1 MIRSQPN
8 PENYAKAST
17 HPNPAPLPPES
28 FARCSMSG
36 YRAGLRWQGVSQ
48 AMQSGTG
55 AAGVA
60 KSSFGALFLSAIGVV
75 FGDIGTSPLYAM
87 KEAFDGPHALP
98 TDRMHVMGVVSLIF
112 WTVLLIVTVKYVTII
127 MRADNEG
134 EGSSFALLALL
145 QKALTQKP
153 GLAVLA
159 GSLGVF
165 AAALFYGD
173 CAITPAISVL
183 SAVEGVQVA
192 APALAHWTVPIA
204 IGILVLLFAVQRNG
218 SAALGG
224 LFGVVMLVWFI
235 VLAILGIASIS
246 RTPGILAALSP
257 HWAVMFLLHDGWT
270 GFLALGSVVLAVT
283 GAEALYADMGHF
295 GRPPIRLAWYLLVWP
310 ALILNYLGQGAL
322 LLRNPAAAENPFF
335 LSGPAWAALPLVGLA
350 TAATIIASQAV
361 ISGAFS
367 VTRQAIQLGYLP
379 RMDIVH
385 TSEKEIGQ
393 IYIPFINW
401 VLMAAVV
408 ALVLGFGTSTNLASA
423 YGVAVTGTMLIT
435 TTLVSL
441 LAFQRWGWHGPW
453 AWGFV
458 IFLLAIDL
466 AYFLATATKIT
477 SGGWFPLA
485 AGLCAFMLM
494 TTWKTGRN
502 LLHASL
508 RASALPLEQF
518 MATLSDRIVRV
529 PGTAVFLTSDTSGVP
544 MALLHNLKHNHVL
557 HERVVLLHVKV
568 IESPRVPVAERI
580 QSVKLR
586 ENVFQVTMRCG
597 FMDDPD
603 IPRTLANARRMD
615 LGFDYEPLRMSY
627 FLTRETVVP
636 SAKPGMAPWRE
647 GLFAFMMR
655 SATTTA
661 DFFHL
666 PLNRVVELGGH
677 VEI

>member
-1 MIRSQPN
+1 MTGH
-8 PENYAKAST
+8 AST
-17 HPNPAPLPPES
+17 DAT
-28 FARCSMSG
+28 
-36 YRAGLRWQGVSQ
+36 GV
-48 AMQSGTG
+48 
-55 AAGVA
+55 V
-60 KSSFGALFLSAIGVV
+60 KSSFGVLFLSAIGVV

-87 KEAFDGPHALP
+87 KEAFAGPHALP
-98 TDRMHVMGVVSLIF
+98 VDRLHVLGVLSLIF
-112 WTVLLIVTVKYVTII
+112 WTVLLVVSVKYVAII

-145 QKALTQKP
+145 QKALTGKP
-153 GLAVLA
+153 GLTALA
-159 GSLGVF
+159 GTLGVF

-173 CAITPAISVL
+173 SAITPAISVL

-192 APALAHWTVPIA
+192 APHLADWTAPIA
-204 IGILVLLFAVQRNG
+204 IGILVLLFAVQRKG

-224 LFGVVMLVWFI
+224 FFGVTMLVWFA
-235 VLAILGIASIS
+235 VLAVLGIANIG
-246 RTPGILAALSP
+246 RAPGVLAALSP
-257 HWAVMFLLHDGWT
+257 HWAVAFIAHDGWI
-270 GFLALGSVVLAVT
+270 GFLALGSVVLSVT

-295 GRPPIRLAWYLLVWP
+295 GRLPIRLAWYMLVWP

-322 LLRNPAAAENPFF
+322 LLTDPAAAVNPFF
-335 LSGPAWAALPLVGLA
+335 NLGPSWSALPLVGLA

-393 IYIPFINW
+393 IYIPFVNW
-401 VLMAAVV
+401 ALMLAVV

-441 LAFQRWGWHGPW
+441 LAFQRWGWRGKW
-453 AWGFV
+453 AWAFV

-477 SGGWFPLA
+477 HGGWFPLA
-485 AGLCAFMLM
+485 AGLVAFTLM

-502 LLHASL
+502 LLQAKL
-508 RASALPLEQF
+508 RANALPLAEF
-518 MATLSDRIVRV
+518 LGALSERIVRV
-529 PGTAVFLTSDTSGVP
+529 PGTSIFLTSNTDGVP
-544 MALLHNLKHNHVL
+544 LALLHNLKHNHVL

-568 IESPRVPVAERI
+568 VESPRVPMAQRI

-586 ENVFQVTMRCG
+586 DDVFQVTMRCG

-603 IPRTLANARRMD
+603 VPKALANTRRID
-615 LGFDYEPLRMSY
+615 LGFDYEPLRISY
-627 FLTRETVVP
+627 FLTRETIVP
-636 SAKPGMAPWRE
+636 SREPGMAPWRE
-647 GLFAFMMR
+647 GLFAFLMR